1 MKIEKINDNKI
12 RCTLTREDLDS
23 RHIKLSE
30 LAYGSDKAK
39 LLFRDMMKQANYQ
52 FGFEADDM
60 PLMIEA
66 VPISTDSITLII
78 SKVEY
83 PEELDTRFSK
93 FTDPEEYSGFISDND
108 SNPIQTA
115 NDILNLFREIDDKNK
130 KKASG
135 EDSEKAFVPFSD
147 GKNISGAPT
156 PSVPADIFKLFCFG
170 KLDTV
175 LRISKVL
182 SVFKLGVNSLY
193 LSSDKKDYYLILHKS
208 DMSPED
214 FNRVCNILS
223 EYSTQFSL
231 NSASLAFFE
240 EHQRSII
247 KDDALQKLAAL

>member
-1 MKIEKINDNKI
+1 MKIEKINENKI

-23 RHIKLSE
+23 RHMKLSE

-39 LLFRDMMKQANYQ
+39 SLFRDMMQQANYQ

-66 VPISTDSITLII
+66 VPVSTDSITIII

-93 FTDPEEYSGFISDND
+93 FTDTEESNDFMSGIESVAK
-108 SNPIQTA
+108 QTA
-115 NDILNLFREIDDKNK
+115 NDILNIFKEIDEKNK
-130 KKASG
+130 KKYSDDAEKGQFIPLS
-135 EDSEKAFVPFSD
+135 DSTDVKSVV
-147 GKNISGAPT
+147 KTAP
-156 PSVPADIFKLFCFG
+156 VDIFKLFRFN
-170 KLDTV
+170 KLETV

-182 SVFKLGVNSLY
+182 SVFELGKNSLY
-193 LSSDKKDYYLILHKS
+193 LSPDKKDYYLILHKS
-208 DMSPED
+208 DMTPED
-214 FNRVCNILS
+214 FNKVCNILS

-240 EHQRSII
+240 EHQEPII
-247 KDDALQKLAAL
+247 KNDSLQKLAAL

>member
-30 LAYGSDKAK
+30 LAYGSENAK
-39 LLFRDMMKQANYQ
+39 LLFREMMKQANYQ

-66 VPISTDSITLII
+66 VPVSTDSITLII

-93 FTDPEEYSGFISDND
+93 FTDPGDYGDLLFNSDN
-108 SNPIQTA
+108 NALQTA

-130 KKASG
+130 KKEAK
-135 EDSEKAFVPFSD
+135 EDSDKVFVPFSD
-147 GKNISGAPT
+147 KESIEKGIT
-156 PSVPADIFKLFCFG
+156 PSVPTDIFKLFCFG

-182 SVFKLGVNSLY
+182 SVFELGSNSLY
-193 LSSDKKDYYLILHKS
+193 LSPDNNGYFLILHKS
-208 DMSPED
+208 DMTPED
-214 FNRVCNILS
+214 FNKVCNILS
-223 EYSTQFSL
+223 E
-231 NSASLAFFE
+231 
-240 EHQRSII
+240 
-247 KDDALQKLAAL
+247 